1 MDATDRF
8 VAASLEAH
16 LIYGLVWIGFGVL
29 HSLLARE
36 LVKRRLRPLFGAGY
50 RFAYGVF
57 AVATFGVVIGAGEV
71 LFRHGAHWDWPLAVD
86 VLRWAVVLAGFGV
99 LIVVGRGYDL
109 DRFTGLRQLRNR
121 RRGIAEPEDE
131 PLRLDGLHRY
141 VRHPLYFGLVLI
153 LWGIVDDE
161 ERLALAV
168 WASLYIVIGLW
179 FEERDLI
186 RLHGARYRAY
196 RARVP
201 ALIPWRGRA
210 VD

>member
-1 MDATDRF
+1 M
-8 VAASLEAH
+8 
-16 LIYGLVWIGFGVL
+16 IYGLVWIGFGVL

-36 LVKRRLRPLFGAGY
+36 FVKRWLRPLFGAGY
-50 RFAYGVF
+50 RFAYGLF
-57 AVATFGVVIGAGEV
+57 AVLTFGVVIGAGEV
-71 LFRHGAHWDWPLAVD
+71 LFRQGAHWDWPPAVD

-99 LIVVGRGYDL
+99 LIVAGRGYDL

-121 RRGIAEPEDE
+121 RWGIEEPEDE

-141 VRHPLYFGLVLI
+141 VRHPLYFGVVLI

-161 ERLALAV
+161 ERLALAA
-168 WASLYIVIGLW
+168 WASLYIVIGLRL
-179 FEERDLI
+179 EERDLI
-186 RLHGARYRAY
+186 RLHGARYRDY

>member
-1 MDATDRF
+1 MTAGIE
-8 VAASLEAH
+8 VH
-16 LIYGLVWIGFGVL
+16 LTYGLVWIGFGLL

-36 LVKRRLRPLFGAGY
+36 AAKRRLRPVFGAGY
-50 RFAYGVF
+50 RFAYGLF
-57 AVATFGVVIGAGEV
+57 AVVTFGVVIGAGEV

-86 VLRWAVVLAGFGV
+86 LLRWAAVLAGFGV
-99 LIVVGRGYDL
+99 LIVAGRGYDL
-109 DRFTGLRQLRNR
+109 GRFTGLRQLRNR
-121 RRGIAEPEDE
+121 RRGIDEPEDE

-141 VRHPLYFGLVLI
+141 VRHPLYVGLVLI

-161 ERLALAV
+161 ERLALAA
-168 WASLYIVIGLW
+168 WASLYIVIGLR

-186 RLHGARYRAY
+186 RLHGPRYRDY
-196 RARVP
+196 RVRVP